1 MHSLALAMPTGIQQ
15 AILGKF
21 STAPTSATAGETR
34 APAEV
39 TAPLNAILKEPL
51 STQSIFFHL
60 GFDGSLLISWG
71 LWLKTAAHSFTFN
84 YSPMEGLCKKKS
96 SKITAEEKKR
106 ALNNLFI
113 MLLRQSHV
121 LLGYACL
128 HCDAEVNKGEL

>member
-21 STAPTSATAGETR
+21 STAQTSATAGETR

-60 GFDGSLLISWG
+60 GFDSSLLISWG
-71 LWLKTAAHSFTFN
+71 LWLKSAAHSFTFN
-84 YSPMEGLCKKKS
+84 YSPMEGLFKKK
-96 SKITAEEKKR
+96 KVVKLLQKKKKEP
-106 ALNNLFI
+106 LI
-113 MLLRQSHV
+113 IYS
-121 LLGYACL
+121 
-128 HCDAEVNKGEL
+128 